1 MRVVLALALAAGSSH
16 LALAA
21 DEAQR
26 AEFSAARTF
35 TTNVLD
41 SPIAISDWYT
51 ALRGTIEMPV
61 AHERGETNLT
71 IGVEGRLHDE
81 VRIRDTASAALTLQS
96 TLRPTD
102 RLELRGTLGFSGGS
116 DGDTLDLGGLVIG
129 TRTPRAAASIG
140 VEAGY
145 RIDPTLVLLAEL
157 GATAQRFGE
166 ARFQDDLLLPEQ
178 LEPDRA
184 LRRVALGA
192 RKSFGPYA
200 AGLAAS
206 LEDRAV
212 TALGDPP
219 VRLSSRRIGIEATA
233 GYASNAGAAAEIG
246 MGAEH
251 LADEVGLFAD
261 WRPALRGSFTLPVQQ
276 TPLELRGNA
285 RLGFETAET
294 DDPLGSWIA
303 RAELAFAYRLA
314 ETIVA
319 AGGVAVERRENL
331 LLENEEQ
338 RLGLHGEL
346 TFKASKASDLVLR
359 VDYLRS
365 AATIIDERKQRFDIL
380 LGLRTR
386 I

>member
-1 MRVVLALALAAGSSH
+1 MRVVFALALAAGYSH
-16 LALAA
+16 QALAA
-21 DEAQR
+21 DKAPR

-41 SPIAISDWYT
+41 SPTAISDWYT

-61 AHERGETNLT
+61 AHERGETKLT
-71 IGVEGRLHDE
+71 IGIEGRLHDE
-81 VRIRDTASAALTLQS
+81 VRIRDAASAVVTLQS

-102 RLELRGTLGFSGGS
+102 RLELRGTLRLSGGS
-116 DGDTLDLGGLVIG
+116 DGDTLDLGGPFIG

-145 RIDPTLVLLAEL
+145 RIDPTLVLLGEI

-178 LEPDRA
+178 LEPARELHRLA
-184 LRRVALGA
+184 VGA

-200 AGLAAS
+200 AGLGAS
-206 LEDRAV
+206 LEDRVVA
-212 TALGDPP
+212 ALGDPP
-219 VRLSSRRIGIEATA
+219 VRLSSRKIGIEATA
-233 GYASNAGAAAEIG
+233 GYAAKTGAAVEISI
-246 MGAEH
+246 GAEH
-251 LADEVGLFAD
+251 LADEVGLFVD

-294 DDPLGSWIA
+294 DDPLGSWVA

-319 AGGVAVERRENL
+319 SGGVALERRENL
-331 LLENEEQ
+331 LLENEER
-338 RLGLHGEL
+338 RLGLHGEV

-359 VDYLRS
+359 MDYLRS
-365 AATIIDERKQRFDIL
+365 ETTIINERKQRFDVL

>member
-1 MRVVLALALAAGSSH
+1 MRVVLALALAAGSTH
-16 LALAA
+16 QALAA

-41 SPIAISDWYT
+41 SPTAISDWYT
-51 ALRGTIEMPV
+51 ELRGRIEMPV
-61 AHERGETNLT
+61 AHERGETRLT

-81 VRIRDTASAALTLQS
+81 VRIRDAASAAVTLQS

-116 DGDTLDLGGLVIG
+116 DGDTLDLGGPFIG

-145 RIDPTLVLLAEL
+145 RIDPTLVLLGEI

-178 LEPDRA
+178 LEPARE
-184 LRRVALGA
+184 LHRLALGA
-192 RKSFGPYA
+192 RKSFGPFA
-200 AGLAAS
+200 AGLGAS

-212 TALGDPP
+212 AALGDPP
-219 VRLSSRRIGIEATA
+219 VRLSSRKISIEATA
-233 GYASNAGAAAEIG
+233 GYAAQTGSAVEIG

-261 WRPALRGSFTLPVQQ
+261 WRPALRGSFTLPVPQ

-303 RAELAFAYRLA
+303 RAELAFAYRLT

-346 TFKASKASDLVLR
+346 TFKASKSSDLVLR

>member
-1 MRVVLALALAAGSSH
+1 MRTVLALALLAGYGH
-16 LALAA
+16 DALAA
-21 DEAQR
+21 EAQK

-41 SPIAISDWYT
+41 SPVAISDWYT

-61 AHERGETNLT
+61 AHDHGETRLT
-71 IGVEGRLHDE
+71 IGLEGRLHDQ
-81 VRIRDTASAALTLQS
+81 VAIRDTASAAVSLQS

-116 DGDTLDLGGLVIG
+116 DGDTLDLGGLFLG

-140 VEAGY
+140 LEAGY
-145 RIDPTLVLLAEL
+145 RIDPTLVLLAEV
-157 GATAQRFGE
+157 GATSQRFGK

-178 LEPDRA
+178 LEPDRN
-184 LRRVALGA
+184 LRRAALAA

-200 AGLAAS
+200 AGLSAS
-206 LEDRAV
+206 LEDRLVA
-212 TALGDPP
+212 TLGDPP

-233 GYASNAGAAAEIG
+233 AYTGSAGAAIEVG
-246 MGAEH
+246 LGAQH
-251 LADEVGLFAD
+251 LADEEALFAD
-261 WRPALRGSFTLPVQQ
+261 WRPALRAGFTLPVVQ
-276 TPLELRGNA
+276 TPLELRGSA

-314 ETIVA
+314 EPIVA
-319 AGGVAVERRENL
+319 AGGVALEKRENL
-331 LLENEEQ
+331 LLENEER
-338 RLGLHGEL
+338 RLGLHGEV
-346 TFKASKASDLVLR
+346 TFNASKASDLVLR
-359 VDYLRS
+359 LDWLRS
-365 AATIIDERKQRFDIL
+365 KATIIEERKERFDIL

-386 I
+386 L